1 MIQRIAVM
9 GAGSLGTTM
18 GAFLTRSG
26 YDVTLVDA
34 YREHVD
40 ALNQSGAHITGSVDI
55 TIPVRAC
62 CADCMEGNFDLF
74 LYMAKQTHNA
84 VAIPQMLAHSHNR
97 TIVATCQNGL
107 PEEALAEYFPRERIL
122 GVPTGWGGIF
132 QGPGCTLLP
141 SSLDSMACSVGTLTG
156 THLPE
161 LDEVAEILGSFLH
174 VSISSN
180 LSGLRWS
187 KLIFNSA
194 YSGLSTITG
203 LTLGQIIADP
213 VLIRLICFIARESL
227 RVAKGRGIH
236 VENYHCGE
244 RAYNF
249 EVMFAFSGEP
259 DVAQAMEDAKGY
271 VGPAGGG
278 VIASMLQDIKRN
290 IPCEVDA
297 INGAVC
303 RQGTLAEVPTPVNGQ
318 LVQLIRRIQAGE
330 LPYQRE
336 NAELL
341 RVD

>member
-174 VSISSN
+174 VSISSQSFGAPLEQVDFQFCLQRPFHDN
-180 LSGLRWS
+180 R
-187 KLIFNSA
+187 A
-194 YSGLSTITG
+194 YPRS
-203 LTLGQIIADP
+203 
-213 VLIRLICFIARESL
+213 
-227 RVAKGRGIH
+227 
-236 VENYHCGE
+236 NHCG
-244 RAYNF
+244 
-249 EVMFAFSGEP
+249 SGTDPADLLHRQGE
-259 DVAQAMEDAKGY
+259 
-271 VGPAGGG
+271 PAGGQR
-278 VIASMLQDIKRN
+278 ARH
-290 IPCEVDA
+290 PC
-297 INGAVC
+297 GK
-303 RQGTLAEVPTPVNGQ
+303 LS
-318 LVQLIRRIQAGE
+318 LW
-330 LPYQRE
+330 
-336 NAELL
+336 
-341 RVD
+341 